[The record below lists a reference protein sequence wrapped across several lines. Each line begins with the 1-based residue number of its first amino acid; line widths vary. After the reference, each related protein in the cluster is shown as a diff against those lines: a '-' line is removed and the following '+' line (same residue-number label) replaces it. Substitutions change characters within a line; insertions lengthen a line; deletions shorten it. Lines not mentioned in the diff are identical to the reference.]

1 MKKSSLLNFGG
12 IGFQLFLYVYC
23 SPLCGTDCTEQ
34 LVADLYN
41 NESIETSNIPDMTPV
56 TNVGQTSIYVKVQCH
71 QSKSRS
77 GHRRGS
83 EW

>member
-1 MKKSSLLNFGG
+1 MKKSSLSNFGG
-12 IGFQLFLYVYC
+12 IGFQLFLYGYC
-23 SPLCGTDCTEQ
+23 SPLCRTDCTEQ

-56 TNVGQTSIYVKVQCH
+56 TNVGQTLIYVTVQCH
-71 QSKSRS
+71 QSNSRS